1 MALCMMA
8 SMGSKLRVAYLQL
21 PVIDFGYDYRDADHP
36 LAGGYL
42 AAYALARGVK
52 HEPIFLSRKITSFG
66 SDPVIVD
73 HLLSLR
79 PDVIACTLSLWNLER
94 TISIVEEVKRARP
107 EIIAL
112 AGGPEA
118 APGFEE
124 RNPRHP
130 FDWVCDAGE
139 GEAAFAT
146 MLRIISAQRKIRP
159 EDAIRACN
167 AALTELEALP
177 SPYLEDILP
186 LAPDRSLWIETMRGC
201 PFRCGFCF
209 YGKSQA
215 RLRRFSPDWLRR
227 HLAWARKKRATEIY
241 LLDPSFQILPGLE
254 ARLEDIARFNRGI
267 PLHTEAGVEK
277 IDARLA
283 TAFARAGFRS
293 LETGLQSIHPE
304 VLRQVNRR
312 TNPESFAHGG
322 RLLKE
327 RGIELWVDIILG
339 LPGDTPRGFLET
351 VDFLVKNDLAAE
363 TNVYPLL
370 LLPGTS
376 LRQQATGLGVRFQR
390 QPPYQ
395 VEATPGFSI
404 ASFRETVARAED
416 RLGQDIYPLHLPDLS
431 QAPKGNGLVG
441 TVEVDLD
448 KWPQVGLSDGQI
460 ARLSQCP
467 VFLFQSSDRAPWD
480 KVRAW
485 GRWQKK
491 ALPRLMPFWGVR
503 AEQPFSLRELQG
515 ALAELHDADS
525 YQARLYALAPD
536 AYLRLSCRPFI
547 LSTCAGNADFWLE
560 ANEMLPVIRMTRTTP
575 LVEATGPLSRLPV
588 FWKTSRPVTQDTLAT
603 LAALFRGREAE
614 LLFSSCE
621 NQRRWARLCDLPEPA
636 TPLRRIRLPDR

>member
-21 PVIDFGYDYRDADHP
+21 PVIDFCYDYRDADHP

-42 AAYALARGVK
+42 AAYALARGVR
-52 HEPIFLSRKITSFG
+52 HEPVFLPHKITSFG
-66 SDPVIVD
+66 SDPVIVE
-73 HLLSLR
+73 HLLSVR
-79 PDVIACTLSLWNLER
+79 PDVIVCTLSLWNLER
-94 TISIVEEVKRARP
+94 TLAIVAGVKRARP

-130 FDWVCDAGE
+130 FDWVCSAGE

-146 MLRIISAQRKIRP
+146 MLRIISARRKIRP
-159 EDAIRACN
+159 EDARRACT
-167 AALTELEALP
+167 AAPADLEALP
-177 SPYLEDILP
+177 SPYLEGILP

-209 YGKSQA
+209 YGKSQS

-227 HLAWARKKRATEIY
+227 HLAYAHKKRATEIY

-283 TAFARAGFRS
+283 AAFARAGFRS

-304 VLRQVNRR
+304 VLRRVNRR
-312 TNPESFAHGG
+312 ANPKSFAHGG

-351 VDFLVKNDLAAE
+351 VDFLAENDLAAE

-376 LRQQATGLGVRFQR
+376 LRQQATRLGLRYQR

-395 VEATPGFSI
+395 VESTPGFSI

-416 RLGQDIYPLHLPDLS
+416 RLGQDIFPLHLPELSFS
-431 QAPKGNGLVG
+431 QAERGLIG

-448 KWPQVGLSDGQI
+448 KWPQAGLSDRQI
-460 ARLSQCP
+460 RRLSQCP
-467 VFLFQSSDRAPWD
+467 VFLLHSSERIPWE

-503 AEQPFSLRELQG
+503 AERPFSLRELQG
-515 ALAELHDADS
+515 TLAELHDAGS

-547 LSTCAGNADFWLE
+547 LSSCATDPDFWLE
-560 ANEMLPVIRMTRTTP
+560 ANEILPVIRMTRTTP
-575 LVEATGPLSRLPV
+575 LTEATGLLLRLPV
-588 FWKTSRPVTQDTLAT
+588 FWKTSHPVAQDTLAT

-614 LLFSSCE
+614 LLFSSYE

-636 TPLRRIRLPDR
+636 TPLRRIRLPER